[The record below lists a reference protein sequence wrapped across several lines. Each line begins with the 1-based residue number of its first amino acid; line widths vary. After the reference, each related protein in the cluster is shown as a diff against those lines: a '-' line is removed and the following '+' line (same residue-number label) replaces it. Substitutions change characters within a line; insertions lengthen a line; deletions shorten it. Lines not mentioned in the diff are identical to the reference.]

1 MTHLQ
6 AAEAVGRSRAAVS
19 NLLRLLE
26 LPNEVCQLVDKRE
39 LEMGHARALLGLA
52 NRRQQTEVAALIA
65 KKGISVRETEALVRR
80 LQRPA
85 AAGRAPHEAPAD
97 PNVDKLAQDVAEK
110 LGASV
115 VIQHAASGRGKLV
128 ISYHSLDELDGILA
142 HIQ

>member
-26 LPNEVCQLVDKRE
+26 LPNEVCVLVDKRE
-39 LEMGHARALLGLA
+39 LEMGHARALLGLG
-52 NRRQQTEVAALIA
+52 NRRQQSEVGALVA

-85 AAGRAPHEAPAD
+85 GAGRAQGESPAD
-97 PNVDKLAQDVAEK
+97 PNVDKLAQDVSEK
-110 LGASV
+110 LGAAV
-115 VIQHAASGRGKLV
+115 AIQHAASGRGKLV
-128 ISYHSLDELDGILA
+128 ISYNSLDELDGILA